1 MNNQSN
7 WNQGEYY
14 KVGIDIDSGRYVV
27 ESIGSRYWSIMTGPV
42 SASNIVDNDNFNGRA
57 SINLSNGQYL
67 KLSKTTISKAE

>member
-7 WNQGEYY
+7 WNQSGYY
-14 KVGIDIDSGRYVV
+14 KVGIDIDPERYVV
-27 ESIGSRYWSIMTGPV
+27 ESIGSGYWSIMTGPV

-67 KLSKTTISKAE
+67 KLSKTTISKTE